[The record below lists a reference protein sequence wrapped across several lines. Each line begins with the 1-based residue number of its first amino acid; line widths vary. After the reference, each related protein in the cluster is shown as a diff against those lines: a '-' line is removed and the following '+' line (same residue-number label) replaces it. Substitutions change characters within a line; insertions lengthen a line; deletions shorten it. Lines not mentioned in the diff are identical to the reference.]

1 MNLLN
6 LLSVAPPMGDTS
18 PEKNV
23 IVYIILGVAALAVI
37 VLGLFGNKNK

>member
-6 LLSVAPPMGDTS
+6 ALSVAPAMGDTS

-23 IVYIILGVAALAVI
+23 IVYVILGVAALAVI
-37 VLGLFGNKNK
+37 VLGLWGRKK